1 MLLAS
6 LLVPIAVV
14 AIVVLVQRLTLPIF
28 LAIMATVVVY
38 GIAADMTFQSV
49 GKAFGLGFTA
59 ALEQAGLLV
68 VAGALVQALVL
79 RKPLGTGTSALVG
92 ALAGLGASA
101 AGGLA
106 LLQPAGQEAPR
117 PPVGLALPPLAVTSP
132 LPPPPPPLAPSS

>member
-14 AIVVLVQRLTLPIF
+14 AIVLLVQRLHVPAF

-79 RKPLGTGTSALVG
+79 RKPLGTGTSAFVG

-106 LLQPAGQEAPR
+106 LLQPPGPGAPR
-117 PPVGLALPPLAVTSP
+117 PPGGLRLNPPVVRFP
-132 LPPPPPPLAPSS
+132 VAPSPVAR